1 MIEFTKPVKKLLHLK
16 ISLPKPLAVSNPFRG
31 PKWEKEK
38 KQFEME
44 NMTLMEKKSQHSNYC
59 TNSTIFKYK
68 IEEHFHDKIKMESRL
83 GVGNGL
89 VPAVLLADES
99 QYLWHL
105 PTL

>member
-1 MIEFTKPVKKLLHLK
+1 
-16 ISLPKPLAVSNPFRG
+16 
-31 PKWEKEK
+31 
-38 KQFEME
+38 ME

-68 IEEHFHDKIKMESRL
+68 IVEHFHDKIKMESRL

-99 QYLWHL
+99 QYL
-105 PTL
+105 